1 MVYKEI
7 LLALTD
13 DVYSRRILGYTH
25 KGIFI
30 FFIGQ
35 NACFLKHFH
44 QKLS

>member
-30 FFIGQ
+30 F
-35 NACFLKHFH
+35 
-44 QKLS
+44 LSVKMLVF